1 MDNNGQQN
9 QLEVQVKK
17 LTTLHPSDSLKDY
30 VNIIRANLFMVI
42 VIFVASILATVLY
55 VTSSR
60 DIFSATTT
68 LKISKPQ
75 GSILSG
81 AILPEFQEFQNDRY
95 ISNEIEI
102 LRSYKIRELAAA
114 ALIDSF
120 NTHQNKADFYY
131 ILNKSIENKQEPVKI
146 PSLAKSLG
154 GIVSVKQKR
163 GLDIVEITAESPS
176 KYEAKLIADVYA
188 DAYLNYSLIFSRR
201 EVTAIREFLEE
212 EKARKLN
219 ELNNAETALM
229 DYMQRGGVIFLD
241 EYSRSLVNQISTYEA
256 SKDATEVEL
265 KTKQKAYDQVKS
277 ELEKMDSSLPDYIE
291 SKISEPYF
299 NELQKKV
306 AELEIQ
312 KEIDVS
318 IPKDESL
325 KQRVISEYD
334 KKLNPLKKT
343 LKEKEEIVISG
354 IYANTPEERKNL
366 AQKFLDL
373 GIELQSYK
381 AKLNSLSRLLYKYEI
396 EFSKIP
402 DKSIELARL
411 QRSKQSSEKLFLTLE
426 EKYQEALINERS
438 QLGNVNIVDEAP
450 YPTGPAKP
458 NRQLII
464 IAGCVLGL
472 GLGIGFAFLRN
483 YLDRSI
489 KTPEDLE
496 NRGISVLAWVPSIEE
511 LRELGSSH
519 IEFIVANKPSAS
531 ASESFKALRTRVS
544 FAKLEEVPLK
554 SILITS
560 SIPAE
565 GKTTV
570 ALNLAGSFAQA
581 EKKVLLLDCDLR
593 KPRIHSVFESQRF
606 PGLSDYLFGNVSL
619 EDITRSTKLENLF
632 YITSGTIPPNP
643 SEMLGSKQMKEFLG
657 SVKNIYD
664 YIIIDS
670 PPFISVTDAEILSR
684 LCDGTIIVI
693 QASKTP
699 MDAFGKTYERIM
711 TSDPS
716 KFLGTVLNN
725 FNFKAMYGYYY
736 NYYYYYSKPE
746 TSKIKDLKTKGKV
759 KTLD

>member
-1 MDNNGQQN
+1 MDNNGQQI
-9 QLEVQVKK
+9 QLETQVKK
-17 LTTLHPSDSLKDY
+17 LTSLHPSDSLKDY
-30 VNIIRANLFMVI
+30 INIIRSNLFMVI
-42 VIFVASILATVLY
+42 VIFVASVMATVLY
-55 VTSSR
+55 VTSAR
-60 DIFSATTT
+60 DIFKATTT

-75 GSILSG
+75 GSILTG
-81 AILPEFQEFQNDRY
+81 ALLPEFQEFQNDRY

-102 LRSYKIRELAAA
+102 LKSYKIRELTATT
-114 ALIDSF
+114 LLDSF
-120 NTHQNKADFYY
+120 KAHPNKSDFYH
-131 ILNKSIENKQEPVKI
+131 ILNKSVEGSQEPVSLV
-146 PSLAKSLG
+146 SLAKSLG
-154 GIVSVKQKR
+154 NIVSVNQKR
-163 GLDIVEITAESPS
+163 GLDIVEISAESPS

-188 DAYLNYSLIFSRR
+188 NAYLNYSLIFSRR

-212 EKARKLN
+212 EKANKSN
-219 ELNNAETALM
+219 ELANAETALM
-229 DYMQRGGVIFLD
+229 DYMQRGGVVFLD
-241 EYSRSLVNQISTYEA
+241 EYSRNLVNQISTYDA
-256 SKDATEVEL
+256 AKDAAEVEL
-265 KTKQKAYDQVKS
+265 RTKQKAYDQIKS
-277 ELEKMDSSLPDYIE
+277 ELEKMDASLPKYIE

-299 NELQKKV
+299 TELQKKV

-318 IPKDESL
+318 VPKDESL
-325 KQRVISEYD
+325 KQRVITEYD
-334 KKLNPLKKT
+334 KKLDPLKKS
-343 LKEKEEIVISG
+343 LKEKEEIVRAG
-354 IYANTPEERKNL
+354 IFANTPEERKGL
-366 AQKFLDL
+366 AQKFLEV
-373 GIELQSYK
+373 GIEVQSYK
-381 AKLNSLSRLLYKYEI
+381 AKLASLSRMLNKYET
-396 EFSKIP
+396 EFAKIP

-411 QRSKQSSEKLFLTLE
+411 QRAKQSSEKLYLTLE

-438 QLGNVNIVDEAP
+438 QLGNVNIIDEALP
-450 YPTGPAKP
+450 PTSPAKP

-472 GLGIGFAFLRN
+472 ALGVGFAFLRN

-619 EDITRSTKLENLF
+619 EDITRNTKVENLY

-643 SEMLGSKQMKEFLG
+643 SEMLGSKQMKEFLDK
-657 SVKNIYD
+657 VKKMYD
-664 YIIIDS
+664 YIIVDS

-699 MDAFGKTYERIM
+699 LDAFGKTYERIM

-746 TSKIKDLKTKGKV
+746 TSKVKDLKSKGKV